1 MMKCVITSEET
12 KNKTNNFPLSRKGR
26 LMLIDITNRY
36 NDKLKDKF
44 IESFIEK
51 SGNESEETIKAV
63 SKLAPKMS
71 KHDMLKML
79 DKESEEDLFAKFDN
93 VEEDKPA
100 FEKAVDAKLE
110 QNKKEAEKI
119 KIQDEK
125 DMLDVQGAKDGGRM
139 GYKNGSKCKLA
150 TKGKGKAYGKNS

>member
-110 QNKKEAEKI
+110 QNKKEADLIEESND
-119 KIQDEK
+119 Q
-125 DMLDVQGAKDGGRM
+125 
-139 GYKNGSKCKLA
+139 
-150 TKGKGKAYGKNS
+150 